1 MTYANE
7 MNARTVPPQADP
19 ARPQGTGGRQARH
32 GAATLAADLRVAL
45 LRCTRRIRAEKSDLE
60 LSDTQYSVLSVL
72 DRIGPLTLRELADH
86 ERVQP
91 PSMTRAVNGLAD
103 RGLAARSD
111 HPLDGR
117 QVLVAVSEAGRAELR
132 ETRRRRDAWLARR
145 LAELDPAD
153 RAVLAAA
160 KDVLRR
166 IADS

>member
-1 MTYANE
+1 
-7 MNARTVPPQADP
+7 MNARTVPAQVDP
-19 ARPQGTGGRQARH
+19 SLPKGAGGRQARQ

-103 RGLAARSD
+103 RGLATRSD
-111 HPLDGR
+111 HPVDGR

-160 KDVLRR
+160 KDVLSR

>member
-72 DRIGPLTLRELADH
+72 DRLGPLTLRELADH

-103 RGLAARSD
+103 RGLATRSE
-111 HPLDGR
+111 HPADGR
-117 QVLVAVSEAGRAELR
+117 QVLARLGIRSIRELR
-132 ETRRRRDAWLARR
+132 GRT
-145 LAELDPAD
+145 
-153 RAVLAAA
+153 
-160 KDVLRR
+160 DVLEYV
-166 IADS
+166 